1 MTNTKTKGAVN
12 KTRSARTSKPKSDN
26 TRKSK
31 TALVREMLQRA
42 DGAGLDELCKMTGWQ
57 SHTVRAALSGLRK
70 AGDVIDR
77 TKNEDGKSIYRITAA
92 AEAK

>member
-1 MTNTKTKGAVN
+1 MTNTA
-12 KTRSARTSKPKSDN
+12 KTRKSRVSKPKTD
-26 TRKSK
+26 TPRKSK

-92 AEAK
+92 AEAQ